1 MTCETPTGE
10 RRCHWRV
17 GVWYIP
23 TTLLDKEKWCS
34 EHLPAAAQGDD
45 MERRLKDLPEWV
57 LSVTNNLLLHRSWR
71 QGASGRCG
79 ARPGFLCVQETT
91 AQQHIANKT
100 YQSPIPIA
108 HSAIAVITTQRSQ
121 VSEVHS
127 RYHNSKFSSQG
138 VNTAQHL
145 STAVVIAEQKNWPN

>member
-1 MTCETPTGE
+1 MHTYLGVRICP
-10 RRCHWRV
+10 V
-17 GVWYIP
+17 GQK
-23 TTLLDKEKWCS
+23 TRLLVL
-34 EHLPAAAQGDD
+34 HLPAAAQGDD

-138 VNTAQHL
+138 VNTTQHL
-145 STAVVIAEQKNWPN
+145 SAAVVIAEQQNWPN

>member
-1 MTCETPTGE
+1 M
-10 RRCHWRV
+10 
-17 GVWYIP
+17 
-23 TTLLDKEKWCS
+23 LLVL
-34 EHLPAAAQGDD
+34 HLPAAAQGDD

-100 YQSPIPIA
+100 YQLPILMDSVDVRGLKQGPVRLATA
-108 HSAIAVITTQRSQ
+108 HLPPVDEPQ
-121 VSEVHS
+121 
-127 RYHNSKFSSQG
+127 
-138 VNTAQHL
+138 
-145 STAVVIAEQKNWPN
+145 

>member
-1 MTCETPTGE
+1 MHTYLGVRICP
-10 RRCHWRV
+10 V
-17 GVWYIP
+17 GQK
-23 TTLLDKEKWCS
+23 TRLLVL
-34 EHLPAAAQGDD
+34 HLPAAAQGDD

-71 QGASGRCG
+71 QEASGRCG

-100 YQSPIPIA
+100 YQLPIPIA
-108 HSAIAVITTQRSQ
+108 HSAIAVTTTQRSQ